1 MNESY
6 ERKQLTEKKR
16 HKIWSLLSKLAGLGL
31 WAALIIA
38 CIVNREKIS
47 AEGIVG
53 LVPQNSWLS
62 ALVLFG
68 LFAVKSV
75 SVVIYS
81 GILYAASG
89 ILFSLPVAILVNIIG
104 TVIMVT
110 IPYLIGR
117 KAGTPL
123 MEHLIEKNPKL
134 KIIRDFPNQNDL
146 FISFWVRIVGCL
158 PGDLVCMYFGASQ
171 LKYWRYLVG
180 SVLGSMSAVISFAV
194 MGMSADDITSPAF
207 LISLGIEFSLMVGSV
222 VFGLIW
228 NSKRKKKRKQETEKL

>member
-1 MNESY
+1 MKNET
-6 ERKQLTEKKR
+6 ERKRQTQDKGHNILNIVGKV
-16 HKIWSLLSKLAGLGL
+16 IGIGL
-31 WAALIIA
+31 WASLIIV
-38 CIVNREKIS
+38 CIVNRDKIT

-62 ALVLFG
+62 AIILLM

-89 ILFSLPVAILVNIIG
+89 ILFSLPIAIIINIIG

-110 IPYLIGR
+110 IPYLFGR

-123 MEHLIEKNPKL
+123 LERLVAKSPKL
-134 KIIRDFPNQNDL
+134 AIIRDFPSQNDL
-146 FISFWVRIVGCL
+146 FVAFFVRIVGCL
-158 PGDLVCMYFGASQ
+158 PGDLVCMYLGADR
-171 LKYWRYLVG
+171 LNNPRHLIG

-194 MGMSADDITSPAF
+194 MGMNADDITSPGF
-207 LISLGIEFSLMVGSV
+207 LISLGIEFLLMVGSI
-222 VFGLIW
+222 VFGLVF
-228 NSKRKKKRKQETEKL
+228 SKRRKRNSEKYDRK

>member
-1 MNESY
+1 MHIDNVIF
-6 ERKQLTEKKR
+6 L
-16 HKIWSLLSKLAGLGL
+16 ILSK
-31 WAALIIA
+31 IA
-38 CIVNREKIS
+38 YTKFSKGPCIVNRDKIT

-62 ALVLFG
+62 AIILLM

-89 ILFSLPVAILVNIIG
+89 ILFSLPIAIIINIIG

-123 MEHLIEKNPKL
+123 LERLVAKKPKL
-134 KIIRDFPNQNDL
+134 AIIRDFPSQNDL
-146 FISFWVRIVGCL
+146 FVSFFVCIVGCL
-158 PGDLVCMYFGASQ
+158 PGDLVCMYLGADR
-171 LKYWRYLVG
+171 LNYTRYLIG

-194 MGMSADDITSPAF
+194 MGMNADDITSPGF
-207 LISLGIEFSLMVGSV
+207 LISLGIEFLLMVGSI
-222 VFGLIW
+222 VFGLVF
-228 NSKRKKKRKQETEKL
+228 SKRRKRNSEKYDRK

>member
-1 MNESY
+1 MKNET
-6 ERKQLTEKKR
+6 ERKRQTQDKVHNILNIVGKV
-16 HKIWSLLSKLAGLGL
+16 IGIGL
-31 WAALIIA
+31 WASLIIV
-38 CIVNREKIS
+38 CIVNRDKIT

-62 ALVLFG
+62 AIILLM

-89 ILFSLPVAILVNIIG
+89 ILFSLPIAIIINIIG

-117 KAGTPL
+117 KAGTPML
-123 MEHLIEKNPKL
+123 ERLVAKKTKL
-134 KIIRDFPNQNDL
+134 AIIRDFPSQNDL
-146 FISFWVRIVGCL
+146 FVSFFVRIVGCL
-158 PGDLVCMYFGASQ
+158 PGDLVCMYLGADR
-171 LKYWRYLVG
+171 LNYPRYLIG

-194 MGMSADDITSPAF
+194 MGMNADDITSPGF
-207 LISLGIEFSLMVGSV
+207 LISLGIEFLLMVGSI
-222 VFGLIW
+222 VFGLVF
-228 NSKRKKKRKQETEKL
+228 SKRRKRNSEKYDRK

>member
-1 MNESY
+1 MKEEK
-6 ERKQLTEKKR
+6 ERKRQTQDKGHNILNIIGKV
-16 HKIWSLLSKLAGLGL
+16 IGIGL
-31 WAALIIA
+31 WASLIIV
-38 CIVNREKIS
+38 CIVNRDKVT

-62 ALVLFG
+62 AIFLLM

-89 ILFSLPVAILVNIIG
+89 ILFSLPIAIIINIIG

-117 KAGTPL
+117 KAGTPML
-123 MEHLIEKNPKL
+123 ERLIAKNPKL
-134 KIIRDFPNQNDL
+134 AIIRDFPSQNDL
-146 FISFWVRIVGCL
+146 FVPFFVRIVGCL
-158 PGDLVCMYFGASQ
+158 PGDLVCMYLGADR
-171 LKYWRYLVG
+171 LNYPRYLIG

-194 MGMSADDITSPAF
+194 MGMNADDISSPGF
-207 LISLGIEFSLMVGSV
+207 LISLGIEFLLMVGSI
-222 VFGLIW
+222 VFGLVF
-228 NSKRKKKRKQETEKL
+228 SKRRKRISEKHDRE